1 MLVVKVGSPDCSQY
15 WLSRLVVNL
24 VVKIVVMIVVKIVVE
39 IVVKIV
45 VKIFVKIGC
54 QECVTIESPSVS
66 IFGIFS
72 VVLAHDVNKR
82 TQYLIFN
89 ALV

>member
-1 MLVVKVGSPDCSQY
+1 M
-15 WLSRLVVNL
+15 SRLVVKSAVNI
-24 VVKIVVMIVVKIVVE
+24 VVKIVVMIVVKIVVA

-89 ALV
+89 VLV

>member
-1 MLVVKVGSPDCSQY
+1 MKPKLLPQIFVV
-15 WLSRLVVNL
+15 R
-24 VVKIVVMIVVKIVVE
+24 IIVMIVVKIVVE

-54 QECVTIESPSVS
+54 QECVIIESPSASSVS

-72 VVLAHDVNKR
+72 VVLAPDVNKR

-89 ALV
+89 VLV

>member
-1 MLVVKVGSPDCSQY
+1 MCSACAG
-15 WLSRLVVNL
+15 
-24 VVKIVVMIVVKIVVE
+24 IEAGFEPAE
-39 IVVKIV
+39 IVVKVV
-45 VKIFVKIGC
+45 VKIFLKIGC
-54 QECVTIESPSVS
+54 QERVTIESPSVS

-89 ALV
+89 VLV